1 MLPFLEKLPSPLAN
15 FVPDGQRSS
24 PLISVSLQNISLH
37 IKQDHSGTSLI
48 LKTDLKTSICADKI
62 SCASFRS
69 TETVLFSGGVL
80 CANECASIQL
90 KVFSLQKL
98 PAARSPCSVL
108 PVMHPPQRREAA
120 LCPWDPAR
128 LLQSGTLLQE
138 KLVMKVTLNIFLI
151 TCLHPVPENPVLYEI
166 QGPDVTSGWSHK
178 GFFKLVT
185 KHSSENETTL
195 GESSVGS
202 TLILKFN

>member
-108 PVMHPPQRREAA
+108 PVMPPPPKERSCPLPMGSCSTPAVGNTSAREVGHESH
-120 LCPWDPAR
+120 LEY
-128 LLQSGTLLQE
+128 LLNHLPPSCT
-138 KLVMKVTLNIFLI
+138 
-151 TCLHPVPENPVLYEI
+151 
-166 QGPDVTSGWSHK
+166 
-178 GFFKLVT
+178 
-185 KHSSENETTL
+185 
-195 GESSVGS
+195 
-202 TLILKFN
+202 